1 MIRVL
6 KFGGTALKTNDS
18 IKLVTNVITNNL
30 DHKLLVIVSAMG
42 RYPDAYATDTLN
54 ALALNANYDE
64 HCRLLSCGEII
75 SSIVLSSNLKSQ
87 GINAISLSSMQLNL
101 KVKHNRLVGLDT
113 KVINKYFETYDVII
127 VPGFQGID
135 KFKNIRILEK
145 GDSDYTAAYLARRLN
160 LDEVYIYSDVCGIFT
175 GDPKYINEARL
186 IKHIGYRQALD
197 LAKHKARIIC
207 YKALMEG
214 YKKDGFKIKL
224 RSFKDDR
231 IGTLINHD
239 DTNIRTMSINFNY
252 WLIRFEET
260 IAKSDYSFL
269 HDCFDDDYLIFEE
282 DLAKLE
288 TDYTK
293 IDLYTKVHF
302 VGCGLENDEIYRN
315 FLEKFAIVSKNEHDS
330 YYVKAKNQKQDLNLL
345 HDLVVRS
352 D

>member
-145 GDSDYTAAYLARRLN
+145 GDSDYTAVYLARRLN

-260 IAKSDYSFL
+260 IAKSD
-269 HDCFDDDYLIFEE
+269 
-282 DLAKLE
+282 
-288 TDYTK
+288 
-293 IDLYTKVHF
+293 
-302 VGCGLENDEIYRN
+302 
-315 FLEKFAIVSKNEHDS
+315 
-330 YYVKAKNQKQDLNLL
+330 
-345 HDLVVRS
+345 
-352 D
+352 